1 MLYETAAL
9 FVRHSG
15 GWILHQLRHSSLTH
29 LAEGGASAVTLQAKS
44 RHRDLRT
51 LSVYIRPATTRR
63 GPRPVPRLEWG
74 YPPRVTVMAPLT
86 MSDISVTTVRGLPVN
101 PSYRYLT
108 AADLPPLMVVPDP
121 RGSYRYRCCSS

>member
-74 YPPRVTVMAPLT
+74 YPP
-86 MSDISVTTVRGLPVN
+86 
-101 PSYRYLT
+101 
-108 AADLPPLMVVPDP
+108 
-121 RGSYRYRCCSS
+121 